1 MSHQL
6 TFADSEFSTKRRQTR
21 KEIFLSRMEQILPW
35 QNMTAVIEPFYPK
48 AGNGRRPYPLET
60 MLRIHC
66 MQHWY
71 NLSDGAMEDALY
83 EIASMRLFAR
93 LSLDSALPDRTTIM
107 NFRHL
112 LEQHQLARQLFKT
125 INRWLAEA
133 GVMMTQGTLVDATII
148 EAPSSSKNKEQQR
161 DPEMHQ
167 TKKGNQWHFGM
178 KAHIGVDAKSGL
190 THSLVTTAANE
201 HDLNQLG
208 NLLHG
213 EEQFVSAD
221 AGYQGAPQRE
231 ELAEVDVDWLI
242 AERPGKVKTLKQ
254 HPRKNK
260 TAINIEYMKASI
272 RAKVEHPFRII
283 KRQFGFV
290 KARYKGLLKND
301 NQLAMLFTLANLFR
315 VDQMIRQWERSQLK
329 PEITPEMVEKI
340 ALIGLFDVFAGK
352 KSAQIREILIN
363 ESAWEEMTCLFALS
377 LDACVSMLGK
387 ILKKMSNKNG
397 ISQTEESEFAFLLTN
412 YIKQTLTFR
421 EWQRNADGNQ
431 RLHFLINI
439 YGAKEDGGE
448 VVLRPFIVNPDELM
462 LTPAD
467 VVEFNS
473 QVINV
478 DRQRH
483 PEWFR

>member
-6 TFADSEFSTKRRQTR
+6 TFADSEFSSKRRQTR

-35 QNMTAVIEPFYPK
+35 QNMVEVIEPFYPK

-93 LSLDSALPDRTTIM
+93 LSTDSALPDRTTIM

-148 EAPSSSKNKEQQR
+148 EAPSSTKNKEQQR

-190 THSLVTTAANE
+190 THSTVTTAANE

-213 EEQFVSAD
+213 ESNLSQPMPATKGRHSAR
-221 AGYQGAPQRE
+221 AGRGGCGLADRRAPRQG
-231 ELAEVDVDWLI
+231 
-242 AERPGKVKTLKQ
+242 KNLKQ
-254 HPRKNK
+254 HPSKNK

-272 RAKVEHPFRII
+272 RARVEHPFRII

-315 VDQMIRQWERSQLK
+315 ADQMIRQWERS
-329 PEITPEMVEKI
+329 
-340 ALIGLFDVFAGK
+340 
-352 KSAQIREILIN
+352 
-363 ESAWEEMTCLFALS
+363 
-377 LDACVSMLGK
+377 
-387 ILKKMSNKNG
+387 
-397 ISQTEESEFAFLLTN
+397 
-412 YIKQTLTFR
+412 
-421 EWQRNADGNQ
+421 
-431 RLHFLINI
+431 H
-439 YGAKEDGGE
+439 
-448 VVLRPFIVNPDELM
+448 
-462 LTPAD
+462 
-467 VVEFNS
+467 
-473 QVINV
+473 
-478 DRQRH
+478 
-483 PEWFR
+483 